1 MVEIGRST
9 DSERGQA
16 GKILEYFMG
25 RLEHLQ
31 PLYRVDTVRFP
42 VERELCPPHL
52 QKCRNLIIAF
62 SWYISCYLRSAHR
75 YSYIIAMRY
84 GAICSHMI

>member
-9 DSERGQA
+9 DSKRGQA

-42 VERELCPPHL
+42 VERKLCPL
-52 QKCRNLIIAF
+52 TCRNV
-62 SWYISCYLRSAHR
+62 
-75 YSYIIAMRY
+75 
-84 GAICSHMI
+84 AIRLLHFRGIFHAIYVRRTDIPI